1 MAYGPSFSEALGN
14 LPRSGIKP
22 LSPAVVGRFFT
33 TEPPGMPPD
42 KALKDTSVVVLRRDE
57 KGVEAGTR
65 WPGGKY

>member
-1 MAYGPSFSEALGN
+1 M
-14 LPRSGIKP
+14 
-22 LSPAVVGRFFT
+22 SPALAGRFFT

-57 KGVEAGTR
+57 KGMEAGTR